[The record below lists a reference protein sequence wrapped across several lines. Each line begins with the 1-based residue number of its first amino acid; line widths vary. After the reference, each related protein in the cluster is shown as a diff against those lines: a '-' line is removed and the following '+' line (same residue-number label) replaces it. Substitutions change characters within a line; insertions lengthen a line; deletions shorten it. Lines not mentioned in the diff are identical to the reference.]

1 MSSPVKRLP
10 RGRVQSARTGRALVR
25 LLRRRHH
32 VRMIATSIRTLAN
45 VAEHLR
51 DDEIHVWRLDY
62 RQARGQAPLRAVLAA
77 YLGIEPA
84 QVTLTD
90 GEHGR
95 PALAA
100 AHDPSIGFNWS
111 HSGTHALVA
120 VARRIMP
127 GIDLERL
134 RPRGRVLE
142 IAERYFSADE
152 AAHLA
157 ALPTAERSA
166 AFLELWTAK
175 EAVLKALGRG
185 IAFGLHRLS
194 IASAAG
200 RLQMQR
206 LEGEDIHAWQLQRLD
221 VDPGLVAA
229 LAWRGG
235 ERRIRLGRLASDD

>member
-1 MSSPVKRLP
+1 
-10 RGRVQSARTGRALVR
+10 
-25 LLRRRHH
+25 
-32 VRMIATSIRTLAN
+32 MIATPVRTLAN

-62 RQARGQAPLRAVLAA
+62 QRTQGRAPLRAVLAA
-77 YLGIEPA
+77 YLGIEAA

-90 GEHGR
+90 GEYGR

-100 AHDPSIGFNWS
+100 GHDSSIGFNWS
-111 HSGTHALVA
+111 HSGAQALVA
-120 VARRIMP
+120 IARRITP

-134 RPRGRVLE
+134 RPRERALE
-142 IAERYFSADE
+142 IAERYFSGDESARLADLP
-152 AAHLA
+152 AAQ
-157 ALPTAERSA
+157 RST

-185 IAFGLHRLS
+185 IAFGLDRLS
-194 IASAAG
+194 VTSAAG
-200 RLQMQR
+200 GLRLQR